1 MTGIKRRE
9 KYQPLMERTLE
20 NYQVQHLSRKYDFG
34 KESLVARLL
43 VREINKNMDAAEASI
58 AVARVKPFCLY
69 IKKGKKEVVLPLFS
83 SNYLEP
89 MLNGKSFTAARL
101 KITDEL
107 TKIYRKSFPSATKAD
122 LLRIINPCSQLHLRS
137 QRNYI
142 NNLVKKPLS
151 CDTTGNL
158 NYGKFISGISPVSP
172 LKRIN
177 ILDASAPGKV
187 ICKLAKFVKE
197 EAGLGNII
205 ARQLVEDI
213 ITIRNV
219 VCPRTKELK
228 SGEMPMLV
236 THVSARLSEDTTTRF
251 RQLSPVIITVLSK
264 EEQAEFPSTA
274 PEYLNLFKARIIR
287 VCFEAYKQNGLLTL
301 AEMQWIFMIS
311 STRISEF
318 IRSGQY
324 EHNIIVPTP
333 GTILD
338 AGRSITHKDII
349 VKLHLQGHSVKEI
362 SRITYHSPRSVD
374 SYIGTF
380 EAVLILYLYKMPV
393 RLMSR
398 ILGRGATLIQ
408 EHLNLIDEVY
418 PDVLELKKDLI
429 RKGVRF

>member
-1 MTGIKRRE
+1 MERRE
-9 KYQPLMERTLE
+9 KYRPLMERTLE
-20 NYQVQHLSRKYDFG
+20 NYQVQHLSRKYDFS
-34 KESLVARLL
+34 KESLVAHLL

-58 AVARVKPFCLY
+58 AVARVMPFCLY
-69 IKKGKKEVVLPLFS
+69 IKKGKREAVLPLFS
-83 SNYLEP
+83 PHYLEP
-89 MLNGKSFTAARL
+89 ILKGESFNAAKSNIFG
-101 KITDEL
+101 EL
-107 TKIYRKSFPSATKAD
+107 IKVYKKAFPSSKKDD
-122 LLRIINPCSQLHLRS
+122 LLRIINPCLQLRLRG

-151 CDTTGNL
+151 CDTDDNL
-158 NYGKFISGISPVSP
+158 NYSKFISGISPESP

-177 ILDASAPGKV
+177 ILDSSAPDNV
-187 ICKLAKFVKE
+187 ICELAKFVKE
-197 EAGLGNII
+197 EAGLGSII
-205 ARQLVEDI
+205 ARQLVEDVV
-213 ITIRNV
+213 TIRNV

-264 EEQAEFPSTA
+264 EELKGFTGTAAEC
-274 PEYLNLFKARIIR
+274 LNLFKRRILR

-311 STRISEF
+311 ATRISEF
-318 IRSGQY
+318 IRSCQY

-349 VKLHLQGHSVKEI
+349 VKLHLEGHNVKEI

-380 EAVLILYLYKMPV
+380 EAVLVLYMYKMPLE
-393 RLMSR
+393 LMSR
-398 ILGRGATLIQ
+398 ILNKGKSLIR

-429 RKGVRF
+429 KKGVRF